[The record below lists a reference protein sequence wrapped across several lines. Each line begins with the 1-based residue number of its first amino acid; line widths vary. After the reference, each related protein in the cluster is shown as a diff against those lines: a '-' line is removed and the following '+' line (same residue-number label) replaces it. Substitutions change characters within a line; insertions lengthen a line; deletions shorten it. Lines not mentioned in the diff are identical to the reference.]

1 MRKTTLTAGVLGTVL
16 SFSAAASPYSDF
28 YVFGDSLYDAGNF
41 GVRFTNRVGPD
52 YQTSP
57 FGSVSPMLV
66 GDILG
71 VSASNPSVDG
81 GSNYAVGGNQSE
93 QTLQSITA
101 DGSYVSRAGP
111 SFNSLFYDLEA
122 SGRSFDSNALY
133 LLDGGGNDIRAF
145 VSPDVVSTN
154 MVAAANALVSRGAK
168 YVVVANVPDLGIAP
182 AGVGFGDYATGQ
194 AALMNEGIRQQ
205 IGGSNILIMDAFSFI
220 GEVAVDPMKYGVG
233 ITAESFSYAAFD
245 DDCSTCTDGNP
256 EAKIDGSNPDPDQ
269 FFFNDGLH
277 PTTIGQQISADYLL
291 SILRAPGELA
301 LLPEMG
307 LDDMRAHWRAAQ
319 PVMRGNRWHSS
330 TAEGKYTVWG
340 GLSGSEEERD
350 TSFGDTGT
358 NEVMQYNMGFNYRF
372 NENLYLGAMLSRA
385 DNELD
390 FDDSSS
396 SYDMQSLDFSLLS
409 GLRGERWF
417 VEGIL
422 SYSDLD
428 YDELKRGFNLGTAR
442 RTERGDT
449 KGESLGFLVNAGYNL
464 MDSAKSYR
472 LGPMLGYDYVNVEVD
487 GYTEKESRSTALVVD
502 DQKAITGI
510 WNAGLF
516 GDIQLGFCEC
526 VLYSEA
532 VYRSFDRD
540 DSINPRV
547 GLVTVPGNG
556 AVLPGYERDD
566 DGWRWDVGLS
576 ATLGKSVELNIG
588 GGIDDAD
595 NTEGFWAGGQVSY
608 SF

>member
-1 MRKTTLTAGVLGTVL
+1 MRKTTLTAGVLGAVL
-16 SFSAAASPYSDF
+16 SLSAAASPYSDF
-28 YVFGDSLYDAGNF
+28 YVFGDSLFDAGNL
-41 GVRFTNRVGPD
+41 GVRFTNRIGPD
-52 YQTSP
+52 YQNSP

-66 GDILG
+66 GDALG
-71 VSASNPSVDG
+71 VSASMPSVDG
-81 GSNYAVGGNQSE
+81 GTNYAVGGNQSE

-101 DGSYVSRAGP
+101 ESSYVSPAGP

-122 SGRSFDSNALY
+122 SGSSFDTKALY
-133 LLDGGGNDIRAF
+133 VLDGGGNDIRAL
-145 VSPDVVSTN
+145 VTPDVVAAN
-154 MVAAANALVSRGAK
+154 MVAAANALVARGAK
-168 YVVVANVPDLGIAP
+168 YVVVTNVPDLGRAP
-182 AGVGFGDYATGQ
+182 AGVGFGDYATDQ
-194 AALMNEGIRQQ
+194 AAQMNEGIRQQ
-205 IGGSNILIMDAFSFI
+205 IGSSNILITDVFSFI
-220 GEVAVDPMKYGVG
+220 GEVAADPMKYGVG
-233 ITAESFSYAAFD
+233 ITTESFSYATFTN
-245 DDCSTCTDGNP
+245 DCSTCTEGNP

-269 FFFNDGLH
+269 FFFNDALH
-277 PTTIGQQISADYLL
+277 PSTIGQQISADYLL

-307 LDDMRAHWRAAQ
+307 LDDMQAHWRAAQ
-319 PVMRGNRWHSS
+319 PVMRGNRWRSD

-340 GLSGSEEERD
+340 GLAGSEEERD
-350 TSFGDTGT
+350 TSYGDTGT
-358 NEVMQYNMGFNYRF
+358 NEVMQYNIGFNYRF
-372 NENLYLGAMLSRA
+372 SESLYLGALLSRG
-385 DNELD
+385 DNELA

-417 VEGIL
+417 LEGML

-428 YDELKRGFNLGTAR
+428 YKELKRGFNLGAAR
-442 RTERGDT
+442 RTEQGDT
-449 KGESLGFLVNAGYNL
+449 NGEALGFLVNAGYNL

-472 LGPMLGYDYVNVEVD
+472 LGPMLGYDYVNVDVE
-487 GYTEKESRSTALVVD
+487 GYTEKGTRSTALVVD
-502 DQKAITGI
+502 DQKAISGI
-510 WNAGLF
+510 WNAGVF
-516 GDIQLGFCEC
+516 GDMQLGFCEC

-532 VYRSFDRD
+532 VYRSFERD

-547 GLVTVPGNG
+547 GLVTVSGNS

-576 ATLGKSVELNIG
+576 ATLGKSVELNVG

-595 NTEGFWAGGQVSY
+595 NAEGFWAGGQISY